1 VCTRVTIVERF
12 VSVKVAPLKGVS
24 RGTRIGIASIR
35 LIVVTEPP

>member
-1 VCTRVTIVERF
+1 VMMVERL
-12 VSVKVAPLKGVS
+12 VSVKVAPLKGLS